1 MIKFKE
7 LEYRSYGLYSDVAK
21 DTGYTV
27 DQVSTV
33 YDWYLKKTFED
44 IINKDTVQVNL
55 KGLGK
60 MKFHPGNGMRYLQGY
75 VEQVYSD
82 LTHLEKKPKNEGFI
96 YKSYVKKKYEKL
108 ENAVS
113 SYERRFNKVRELGGM
128 HDYVFNKQTEKL
140 KTLTEKIANLYE
152 PVQRIC
158 TIESERTEE
167 LG

>member
-1 MIKFKE
+1 MIRFKE

-27 DQVSTV
+27 DQVSTI
-33 YDWYLKKTFED
+33 YDWYLKKTFDD

-75 VEQVYSD
+75 VEQIGED
-82 LTHLEKKPKNEGFI
+82 LKHLAKKDVNEGYI

-108 ENAVS
+108 LKTVE
-113 SYERRFNKVRELGGM
+113 SYERRFQKVREAGAM
-128 HDYVFNKQTEKL
+128 HDHVYNKQIVKL
-140 KTLTEKIANLYE
+140 QTLKEKIANLYE

-158 TIESERTEE
+158 TIESKGIEE
-167 LG
+167 LR